1 MSLQRIIVTNPK
13 GGCGKTTITTNIASH
28 YALQGKKVRLFDHD
42 TQSSS
47 LAWIRRRDEGTSE
60 IVGVDASKN
69 SDHRLTKSW
78 QLRVPP
84 ETQVAL
90 IDSPA
95 GTDIT
100 ELAALF
106 QKNDSV
112 LIPVLP
118 SPIDIHATAH
128 FIKELLTTGGARKR
142 MIRLA
147 VIATGCARIRSCT
160 MHSNAFC
167 SASTFPLFQACA
179 IPSFM
184 QRRLSWV
191 LACRKSQA
199 QAVKW
204 IVNNGRRYSAGWKR
218 RWSPRAL
225 PLHLCSTTAN
235 SKIPALQGPFQ
246 TIVIW
251 MLGGV

>member
-13 GGCGKTTITTNIASH
+13 GGCGKSTIATNIASH
-28 YALQGKKVRLFDHD
+28 YAHQGKNVRLFDHD
-42 TQSSS
+42 AQGSS
-47 LAWIRRRDEGTSE
+47 LAWVRRRDDEVRE
-60 IVGVDASKN
+60 ITGVDASKN

-84 ETQVAL
+84 ETDVAI

-106 QKNDSV
+106 QQNDSV

-128 FIKELLTTGGARKR
+128 FIKELLTTGCARKR

-147 VIATGCARIRSCT
+147 VIANRVRKNTHMYHALERFLFSLNIPFISSLRDTQLYAKAIEQGIGVQEIPGSSSKVDGQQWAPVFRWLETPVVIECAPIT
-160 MHSNAFC
+160 
-167 SASTFPLFQACA
+167 PLFHHHEQ
-179 IPSFM
+179 
-184 QRRLSWV
+184 
-191 LACRKSQA
+191 
-199 QAVKW
+199 
-204 IVNNGRRYSAGWKR
+204 
-218 RWSPRAL
+218 
-225 PLHLCSTTAN
+225 
-235 SKIPALQGPFQ
+235 
-246 TIVIW
+246 
-251 MLGGV
+251 